1 MKVFLVIYILVG
13 STWITGSTFDG
24 WHPREQVSL
33 EICEERA
40 MDINGMNN
48 SVKAECHIEE
58 IEKDKE

>member
-13 STWITGSTFDG
+13 STWITGETFDG

-40 MDINGMNN
+40 MAINGMND
-48 SVKAECHIEE
+48 SVKAECHIE
-58 IEKDKE
+58 KDKK